1 MCDITNKIN
10 EMIEECTT
18 EVYWTHALGFVVTA
32 YKGFAERKINDK
44 NVSVLLVENCRNSKA
59 KDKPRMMW
67 KIEGKRV
74 KAAELMQKIS
84 E

>member
-1 MCDITNKIN
+1 MSDIAHTIN
-10 EMIEECTT
+10 QMIEECTT
-18 EVYWTHALGFVVTA
+18 KITRMHALGFETSE
-32 YKGFAERKINDK
+32 YKGFAERQINGK
-44 NVSVLLVENCRNSKA
+44 TVTASLVENCRNSKA

-74 KAAELMQKIS
+74 KASELLQTIS